1 MLSGIPS
8 LPEKSCTTIAD
19 LMRVHFDQNSWPST
33 PAVILRVQQGPGD
46 VLSWTD
52 IDVPGKA
59 DCERVLRLEHVSFFS
74 ET

>member
-1 MLSGIPS
+1 
-8 LPEKSCTTIAD
+8 
-19 LMRVHFDQNSWPST
+19 MRVHFDQNSWPST